1 MRASWETVM
10 RRTLLIAQSDCSPAE
25 YRRMVKE
32 KAEAVAGFQLGSDR
46 QRRQSVRVFAPDAL
60 VPPSECQ
67 CKALT
72 QKVDERK
79 PVPALSRRHND
90 IGQIG

>member
-32 KAEAVAGFQLGSDR
+32 KAEAVAASSLALIANGGKASVSSLLMPWY
-46 QRRQSVRVFAPDAL
+46 RRANANAKRL
-60 VPPSECQ
+60 
-67 CKALT
+67 
-72 QKVDERK
+72 RK
-79 PVPALSRRHND
+79 R
-90 IGQIG
+90 